1 MLESVAYLDSLVEAC
16 VNAGVPANR
25 IVLGGFSQGCAMSLL
40 WYLTT
45 SKYSDKLAGIV
56 GLLGFLPLSDGRQR
70 IQELRAG
77 AGLSPEPPKLPL
89 FLARGTK
96 DSLIS
101 TRVWNYTLQGLKD
114 LGVDDS
120 TLDVHVYPGLEHTI
134 HGPVERYA
142 RREGVVFLYL
152 RLVLVYILPLV
163 TNDYYPSTNAVAV
176 NVTNTRLLRSVSFSS
191 TTGHEFM
198 AGEDATGT

>member
-1 MLESVAYLDSLVEAC
+1 MTWILPNAKFNAVNLDSAWFTPHPLPTLAPSRPELRPEEDEEGMLESVAYLESLVEAC
-16 VNAGVPANR
+16 VNTGIPANR

-70 IQELRAG
+70 IQELRAES
-77 AGLSPEPPKLPL
+77 GLSPVPPKLPL

-101 TRVWNYTLQGLKD
+101 NRVWNYTLQGLKD
-114 LGVDDS
+114 LGVEDS
-120 TLDVHVYPGLEHTI
+120 TLEVHVYPGLEHTI
-134 HGPVERYA
+134 HGP
-142 RREGVVFLYL
+142 
-152 RLVLVYILPLV
+152 
-163 TNDYYPSTNAVAV
+163 
-176 NVTNTRLLRSVSFSS
+176 LLRDMCSWLEK
-191 TTGHEFM
+191 TLPEL
-198 AGEDATGT
+198 E

>member
-1 MLESVAYLDSLVEAC
+1 MTWILPNAKFNRDVLDSAWFIPHPLPTLAPSRPELQPEEDEEGMLETVAYLDSLVEAC
-16 VNAGVPANR
+16 VNSGVPANR

-70 IQELRAG
+70 IQELRAES
-77 AGLSPEPPKLPL
+77 GLSPAPPKIPL

-114 LGVDDS
+114 MGVEES
-120 TLDVHVYPGLEHTI
+120 ALEVHIYPGLEHTI
-134 HGPVERYA
+134 HGPLLNALCGWLEKTLPEVE
-142 RREGVVFLYL
+142 
-152 RLVLVYILPLV
+152 
-163 TNDYYPSTNAVAV
+163 
-176 NVTNTRLLRSVSFSS
+176 
-191 TTGHEFM
+191 
-198 AGEDATGT
+198 

>member
-1 MLESVAYLDSLVEAC
+1 MTWILPNAKWNLENLDSAWFTPHPLPTLAPSRPELQPEEDEEGMLETVAYLDSLVEAC
-16 VNAGVPANR
+16 VESGVPANR

-70 IQELRAG
+70 IQELRSG
-77 AGLSPEPPKLPL
+77 AGLSPVPPKVPL

-114 LGVDDS
+114 LGVEDS
-120 TLDVHVYPGLEHTI
+120 ALDVHVYPGLEHTI
-134 HGPVERYA
+134 HGP
-142 RREGVVFLYL
+142 
-152 RLVLVYILPLV
+152 
-163 TNDYYPSTNAVAV
+163 
-176 NVTNTRLLRSVSFSS
+176 LLRDMSVWLEK
-191 TTGHEFM
+191 TLPELV
-198 AGEDATGT
+198 